1 MSILEN
7 IKFWNIL
14 GFKSFLGIFAV
25 TKNVGWS
32 TFSKY
37 SENVKNARENSAL
50 RPPPVFIT
58 LYDRVKD
65 GLSTGYEKKIESGT
79 RT

>member
-32 TFSKY
+32 TFSKF
-37 SENVKNARENSAL
+37 SGKREKRAWKL
-50 RPPPVFIT
+50 
-58 LYDRVKD
+58 RVKTPPF
-65 GLSTGYEKKIESGT
+65 LLLYMIE
-79 RT
+79 